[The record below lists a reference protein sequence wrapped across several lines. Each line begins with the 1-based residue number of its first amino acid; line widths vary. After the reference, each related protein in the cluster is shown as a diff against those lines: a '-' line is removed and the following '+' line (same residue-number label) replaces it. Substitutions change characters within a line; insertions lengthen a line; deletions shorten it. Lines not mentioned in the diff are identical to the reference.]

1 MILMTISDA
10 FQRARRPEQKEER
23 RRHLLDTAKAALQ
36 AGMDVRELGL
46 NELARQAQMTKSNVY
61 RYFENREAL
70 LLELLEEE
78 STLWR
83 NDLGARLASTPQL
96 TLDQIARD
104 FASASAA
111 YPLMCH
117 LFSILPSIIERNVS
131 TERLTAFKRNSLEL
145 ISDVAMQL
153 NRLAPALPLAA
164 YVTFLRLAIALMIGL
179 WPLASPAV
187 ALSSVLELPEL
198 QPLRYAFETD
208 LAVSLLM
215 VLRGLA
221 SSADIG

>member
-1 MILMTISDA
+1 
-10 FQRARRPEQKEER
+10 
-23 RRHLLDTAKAALQ
+23 
-36 AGMDVRELGL
+36 MDVRELGL

-70 LLELLEEE
+70 LLALLEEE
-78 STLWR
+78 SGHWR
-83 NDLGARLASTPQL
+83 SDLGARLAAAARVTPEL
-96 TLDQIARD
+96 IARD

-131 TERLTAFKRNSLEL
+131 TELLTAFKRSSLGL
-145 ISDVAMQL
+145 IADVAEQL
-153 NRLAPALPLAA
+153 HCLAPALPLAA
-164 YVTFLRLAIALMIGL
+164 YVAFLRIAMAQMIGL

-198 QPLRYAFETD
+198 QPLRYEFETD
-208 LAVSLLM
+208 LATCLLL
-215 VLRGLA
+215 VLRGLE
-221 SSADIG
+221 SSHIAR